1 MDEGIVQAAAKAV
14 DVLSPRLHQWWF
26 PAATPGTTTWHRFR
40 TSPRKLAQTPQFHHL
55 PKSAQH
61 L

>member
-26 PAATPGTTTWHRFR
+26 PADAGNHNLA
-40 TSPRKLAQTPQFHHL
+40 SLGISLRKLAQTPQFHRL